1 MKKNRFLYLHE
12 TSFDELLHDNFSP
25 LRHYAK
31 GDAYVMTNVLEAFK
45 NILFVAHDN
54 EKARESL
61 FNYLFAIVDD
71 IKHEC
76 DLTSTTGAKF
86 VIC

>member
-1 MKKNRFLYLHE
+1 
-12 TSFDELLHDNFSP
+12 
-25 LRHYAK
+25 
-31 GDAYVMTNVLEAFK
+31 MTNVLEAFK

-71 IKHEC
+71 INMNVTNEY
-76 DLTSTTGAKF
+76 DRRE
-86 VIC
+86 ICNMLNSITRINEQQGSQLVARFEHHQNNSYSI